1 MKYAVFT
8 ALDERNVIFITLD
21 ERNVIFITLD
31 ERDVIFIKK
40 KKMDFSKTCLKWP
53 LKIDKTNGKW

>member
-1 MKYAVFT
+1 MKYAVST

-40 KKMDFSKTCLKWP
+40 KMDFSKTCLKWP